1 MLGYIDLKLEEKKNL
16 LGRPFENSSFA
27 GFSLEE
33 EEEEEDEEV
42 EDRLF
47 DDDDDD
53 ELDFF
58 DFFLGIIMYKIS
70 NNLTTTAI
78 HNLEK

>member
-58 DFFLGIIMYKIS
+58 DFFGIIFI
-70 NNLTTTAI
+70 
-78 HNLEK
+78 

>member
-58 DFFLGIIMYKIS
+58 DFFLGIIRVEIV
-70 NNLTTTAI
+70 NNLTTT
-78 HNLEK
+78 LQSLKK

>member
-47 DDDDDD
+47 DDDDD

-58 DFFLGIIMYKIS
+58 DFFLGIIS
-70 NNLTTTAI
+70 C
-78 HNLEK
+78 

>member
-1 MLGYIDLKLEEKKNL
+1 MFDVCWVYIDLKLEEKKNL

-33 EEEEEDEEV
+33 EEEEEDDEEV

-58 DFFLGIIMYKIS
+58 DFFLGIIF
-70 NNLTTTAI
+70 LFFC
-78 HNLEK
+78 

>member
-33 EEEEEDEEV
+33 EEEEEEEV

-47 DDDDDD
+47 DDDDD

-58 DFFLGIIMYKIS
+58 DFFLGIF
-70 NNLTTTAI
+70 
-78 HNLEK
+78 